1 MEENITYKDG
11 HLRLKLDKIAQE
23 DPEDPDDDKSDDDDK
38 PDEESEDEESN
49 DDEHSEEEEEDE
61 DEDEHSDHE
70 SEEEHDDFHV
80 LPVPKDGSL
89 DRSIEKATRVAVA
102 MVRTYLEDWSDN
114 MAHYLKM

>member
-11 HLRLKLDKIAQE
+11 HLRLKLDKIAR

-49 DDEHSEEEEEDE
+49 DDEHSEEE
-61 DEDEHSDHE
+61 DEDEHSGHE
-70 SEEEHDDFHV
+70 SEEENDDFHV
-80 LPVPKDGSL
+80 LPAPKDGSL
-89 DRSIEKATRVAVA
+89 DRSIEKATRVALV

>member
-49 DDEHSEEEEEDE
+49 DDEHSEDDD
-61 DEDEHSDHE
+61 DEDEHSGHE